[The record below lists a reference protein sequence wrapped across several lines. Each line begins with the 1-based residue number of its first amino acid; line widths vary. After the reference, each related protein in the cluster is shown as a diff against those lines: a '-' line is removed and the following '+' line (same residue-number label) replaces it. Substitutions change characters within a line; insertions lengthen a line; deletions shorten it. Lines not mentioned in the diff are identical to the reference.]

1 MSFLRCRELFIHI
14 MLVLKLVR
22 INFTAVEFIRL
33 IRTVVLTIAM
43 KSRINA
49 GSIVACELVRLAQL
63 NDA

>member
-1 MSFLRCRELFIHI
+1 

-33 IRTVVLTIAM
+33 IRTVVLTIAL

-49 GSIVACELVRLAQL
+49 GSIVACELVRLAQR